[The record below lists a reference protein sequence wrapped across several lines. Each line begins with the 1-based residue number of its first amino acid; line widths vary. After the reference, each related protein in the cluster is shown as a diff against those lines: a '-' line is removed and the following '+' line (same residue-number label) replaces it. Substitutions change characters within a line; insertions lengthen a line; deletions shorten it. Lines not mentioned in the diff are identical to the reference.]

1 MNQDAPEFLFR
12 VLRHDGIPEPH
23 YDLLIE
29 TSRKA
34 RVPTWRLPVWPI
46 TGATRAIRLED
57 HRRHYLQYS
66 GPISGNRGHVRG
78 VEFGTHRTRRARMHW
93 RVEFHSHS
101 AIRGCEL
108 KRLKGREWEAT
119 PITYR

>member
-46 TGATRAIRLED
+46 TGATPSEYGWK
-57 HRRHYLQYS
+57 HYTA
-66 GPISGNRGHVRG
+66 G
-78 VEFGTHRTRRARMHW
+78 
-93 RVEFHSHS
+93 
-101 AIRGCEL
+101 EL
-108 KRLKGREWEAT
+108 
-119 PITYR
+119 